1 MKEGKK
7 KKQTEKFFFS
17 SLCNLDGPMK
27 TPSAVAA
34 LLQIQPPRDRVIPL
48 FSPNP
53 GPEAAQNMKTHRL
66 RRGAGHGQGRQEQQG
81 PHFVVELDSHGFF
94 FSLPLTSGSSKKTTR
109 RECKGKKK
117 ESLWAPFFSLL
128 FRSAKLTER
137 REEEEK
143 KRVETTLGGKTWG

>member
-1 MKEGKK
+1 MKKAK
-7 KKQTEKFFFS
+7 ANRKVFS
-17 SLCNLDGPMK
+17 PCPLQFGLSNE
-27 TPSAVAA
+27 TPLPSFP
-34 LLQIQPPRDRVIPL
+34 QRPPPRDRVAPP
-48 FSPNP
+48 FSPNQS
-53 GPEAAQNMKTHRL
+53 PEAVQTMKTHRL